1 MPCEGLPEEARMW
14 GSKGKKKNPMV
25 DEENFTF
32 LGRGVDFKGVVNF
45 EGTVRIDGRLD
56 GEIHTKGTLVVG
68 EHAVIKG
75 IVTTGTLISGGR
87 IKANITASEKIQI
100 LKPGVLIGDVRTPSF
115 TMEEGAHFHGL
126 CDMGTDAWGSEERQD
141 SDKVHDLA
149 AHRGKVRLQD
159 LPS

>member
-1 MPCEGLPEEARMW
+1 MW
-14 GSKGKKKNPMV
+14 GSKGKKKNPIV

-75 IVTTGTLISGGR
+75 IVTTGTLISGGK

-100 LKPGVLIGDVRTPSF
+100 LKPGVLIGDIRTPSF

-126 CDMGTDAWGSEERQD
+126 CDMGADTWDTEERQD

-149 AHRGKVRLQD
+149 AHRGKARLQD

>member
-1 MPCEGLPEEARMW
+1 MW
-14 GSKGKKKNPMV
+14 GSKGKKKNPIV

-75 IVTTGTLISGGR
+75 IVTTGTLISGGKIR
-87 IKANITASEKIQI
+87 ANITASEKIQI
-100 LKPGVLIGDVRTPSF
+100 LKPGVLIGDIRTPSF

-126 CDMGTDAWGSEERQD
+126 CDMGADTWDTEERQD

-149 AHRGKVRLQD
+149 AHRGKARLQD

>member
-1 MPCEGLPEEARMW
+1 MW
-14 GSKGKKKNPMV
+14 GNKEKRKRPLV

-75 IVTTGTLISGGR
+75 IVTTGTLISSGK
-87 IKANITASEKIQI
+87 IKANVTATEKIQV
-100 LKPGVLIGDVRTPSF
+100 LKPGVLIGDIRTPCF
-115 TMEEGAHFHGL
+115 TMEEGAHFHGF
-126 CDMGTDAWGSEERQD
+126 CDMGDNVWDADDHTD

>member
-1 MPCEGLPEEARMW
+1 MW
-14 GSKGKKKNPMV
+14 GRDGKKNIAMG

-56 GEIHTKGTLVVG
+56 GEIHTKGTLIVG

-75 IVTTGTLISGGR
+75 IVTTGTLISGGK
-87 IKANITASEKIQI
+87 IKANISATDKVQL
-100 LKPGVLIGDVRTPSF
+100 LKPAVLIGDVRTPSF

-126 CDMGTDAWGSEERQD
+126 CDMGTDAWGAEERQD
-141 SDKVHDLA
+141 LDKVHDLA

>member
-1 MPCEGLPEEARMW
+1 MNRHRPHASISHAAERQAARAAQEAEEA
-14 GSKGKKKNPMV
+14 
-25 DEENFTF
+25 
-32 LGRGVDFKGVVNF
+32 
-45 EGTVRIDGRLD
+45 VRAR
-56 GEIHTKGTLVVG
+56 EARSRK
-68 EHAVIKG
+68 VI
-75 IVTTGTLISGGR
+75 VRVPAAT
-87 IKANITASEKIQI
+87 EKVQL

-126 CDMGTDAWGSEERQD
+126 CDMGTDVWGTDDRQE

>member
-1 MPCEGLPEEARMW
+1 MW
-14 GSKGKKKNPMV
+14 GSKGKKKNPIV

-75 IVTTGTLISGGR
+75 IVTTGTLISGGK

-100 LKPGVLIGDVRTPSF
+100 LKPGVLIGDIRTPSF

-126 CDMGTDAWGSEERQD
+126 CDMGVDAWGAEEHQD

-149 AHRGKVRLQD
+149 AHRGKARLQD